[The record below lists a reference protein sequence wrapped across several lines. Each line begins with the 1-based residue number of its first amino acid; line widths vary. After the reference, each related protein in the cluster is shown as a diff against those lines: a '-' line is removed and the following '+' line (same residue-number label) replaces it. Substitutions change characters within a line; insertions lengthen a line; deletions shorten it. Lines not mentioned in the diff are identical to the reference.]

1 LLKVANPKFE
11 DAMARLEEIVNG
23 LEKGDLSL
31 DKSLKMF
38 EEGVRL
44 SKSCLKMLDEAQ
56 QKVEILVRDK
66 EGKKK
71 VQPFQLEDRAPPGDS
86 GAPPGDT
93 EEFQGN
99 PPSVGGNKRSST
111 GNMGTDSTLPFEDEE
126 ENG

>member
-1 LLKVANPKFE
+1 MANLKFE

-44 SKSCLKMLDEAQ
+44 SKGCLKMLNEAQ

-66 EGKKK
+66 DGKKK
-71 VQPFQLEDRAPPGDS
+71 IRHFRLEEAGGPLGDTDDPPGEMEIRLEDTGVLQEETDVRAM
-86 GAPPGDT
+86 T
-93 EEFQGN
+93 
-99 PPSVGGNKRSST
+99 K
-111 GNMGTDSTLPFEDEE
+111 DEE
-126 ENG
+126 ENE

>member
-1 LLKVANPKFE
+1 MANLKFE

-56 QKVEILVRDK
+56 QKVEILVRDR

-71 VQPFQLEDRAPPGDS
+71 VRPFRLKEAETSPT
-86 GAPPGDT
+86 DT
-93 EEFQGN
+93 EALPEDMEGSLEEAN
-99 PPSVGGNKRSST
+99 ASST
-111 GNMGTDSTLPFEDEE
+111 SEDEE
-126 ENG
+126 ENE

>member
-1 LLKVANPKFE
+1 MANPKFE
-11 DAMARLEEIVNG
+11 DAITRLEEIVNG

-66 EGKKK
+66 DGKKK
-71 VQPFQLEDRAPPGDS
+71 VQPFRMEGEPI
-86 GAPPGDT
+86 
-93 EEFQGN
+93 
-99 PPSVGGNKRSST
+99 SST
-111 GNMGTDSTLPFEDEE
+111 ESMGTSSENSILSPEDGEE
-126 ENG
+126 K

>member
-1 LLKVANPKFE
+1 MANLKFE

-44 SKSCLKMLDEAQ
+44 SKGCLKMLNEAQ

-66 EGKKK
+66 DGKKK
-71 VQPFQLEDRAPPGDS
+71 IRHFRLEEA
-86 GAPPGDT
+86 
-93 EEFQGN
+93 GN
-99 PPSVGGNKRSST
+99 PPGEMEIRLEDT
-111 GNMGTDSTLPFEDEE
+111 GVLQEETDVRAMTKDEE
-126 ENG
+126 ENE

>member
-1 LLKVANPKFE
+1 MANPKFE

-56 QKVEILVRDK
+56 QKVEILLRDK

-71 VQPFQLEDRAPPGDS
+71 PQPFRLEE
-86 GAPPGDT
+86 T
-93 EEFQGN
+93 EEPEDSATSRGN
-99 PPSVGGNKRSST
+99 EISLSK
-111 GNMGTDSTLPFEDEE
+111 DEE
-126 ENG
+126 ENA

>member
-1 LLKVANPKFE
+1 MANLKFE

-56 QKVEILVRDK
+56 QKVEVLVRDK

-71 VQPFQLEDRAPPGDS
+71 VRAFRLEEAEAPSGDI
-86 GAPPGDT
+86 GAPPGD
-93 EEFQGN
+93 
-99 PPSVGGNKRSST
+99 
-111 GNMGTDSTLPFEDEE
+111 EE
-126 ENG
+126 ENE

>member
-1 LLKVANPKFE
+1 MANLKFE

-44 SKSCLKMLDEAQ
+44 SKGCLKMLDEAQ

-71 VQPFQLEDRAPPGDS
+71 VRPFRLEEAGVPLEDTRAIP
-86 GAPPGDT
+86 
-93 EEFQGN
+93 
-99 PPSVGGNKRSST
+99 
-111 GNMGTDSTLPFEDEE
+111 EDEE
-126 ENG
+126 ENE